1 VKLQK
6 GDKLSLQSGTGGM
19 FKVSS
24 KFSYFGINLL
34 RRNDVSQVNVW
45 LVFCQRASLQLL
57 CLHLLCLQLF
67 ICLQQYHMDTSPY
80 SSTQWSRIC
89 TPPFVNTPNITKFF
103 KKGSLTLLVG
113 WPLYFA
119 LKCIYIKRIIY
130 HFVSHSFITHGS
142 CPILWVRVLFY
153 TQSVTLCVAN

>member
-45 LVFCQRASLQLL
+45 LLFCQRASLQKEEK
-57 CLHLLCLQLF
+57 LF
-67 ICLQQYHMDTSPY
+67 LCLQQYSRPKHMDTSPCVY
-80 SSTQWSRIC
+80 TQWSRIC
-89 TPPFVNTPNITKFF
+89 TPPFVNTPNITKLL
-103 KKGSLTLLVG
+103 KKGSLILFVG
-113 WPLYFA
+113 WPVYFA
-119 LKCIYIKRIIY
+119 LKSIYKKNIL
-130 HFVSHSFITHGS
+130 SF
-142 CPILWVRVLFY
+142 R
-153 TQSVTLCVAN
+153 